1 MSEIIPN
8 LYKLI
13 WEEEKLKFKN
23 EENMKCNSKVD
34 SSRDI
39 KKQRENEKVE
49 EDVTIG
55 TCAD

>member
-23 EENMKCNSKVD
+23 EENMKEV
-34 SSRDI
+34 
-39 KKQRENEKVE
+39 
-49 EDVTIG
+49 
-55 TCAD
+55 